1 MYPMGGAFAS
11 ETNDYGGNYGQDLW
25 SSTDEYSGLGG
36 AMGGGMGSDGLS
48 SSSSSSMAMNG
59 SLHGGGM
66 PGMNGMSQFNLD
78 QARLDAFDSLEM
90 NPMVTDANLYIKV
103 GSAIRPRRPPPR
115 RSHTPSHRPARL
127 RTSTTTCRMTCF
139 TQSSPAAARS

>member
-1 MYPMGGAFAS
+1 
-11 ETNDYGGNYGQDLW
+11 
-25 SSTDEYSGLGG
+25 
-36 AMGGGMGSDGLS
+36 
-48 SSSSSSMAMNG
+48 
-59 SLHGGGM
+59 M

-127 RTSTTTCRMTCF
+127 RTSTTTCRMTCC